1 MKKIIMF
8 LMAAFMLSVV
18 PATAQELSKS
28 GKKAL
33 KAKVKEFNKE
43 GWKIFGSTSTL
54 DYALERHMIKMQSE
68 DAIEVP
74 GIASSFKSK
83 NVDKQMALNSAMTN
97 YASMMDSEIK
107 GKVVSDM
114 QGDGEFSETEFEKFY
129 AAFKRSVQ
137 TTIKDELKESFSII
151 RDKGN
156 GTSEMQTFFIV
167 DKKAASQARVRA
179 LEQAGKESVAA
190 QLYAKVVQ
198 KFIQEKYS
206 AITSFAGACF
216 M

>member
-1 MKKIIMF
+1 MF

-28 GKKAL
+28 EKKSM
-33 KAKVKEFNKE
+33 KAKIKEFKKQ
-43 GWKIFGSTSTL
+43 GWQIFGSTSTIDL
-54 DYALERHMIKMQSE
+54 ALEKHMLKLQSE

-74 GIASSFKSK
+74 GTASSFKSK
-83 NVDKQMALNSAMTN
+83 NVGKQMALNSAMTY

-114 QGDGEFSETEFEKFY
+114 QGDGEFSESEFEKFY

-156 GTSEMQTFFIV
+156 GISEMQTFFLV
-167 DKKAASQARVRA
+167 DKVAASQARVRA

-198 KFIQEKYS
+198 KFVEEK
-206 AITSFAGACF
+206 
-216 M
+216 

>member
-8 LMAAFMLSVV
+8 LMAAVMLSVV

-28 GKKAL
+28 EKKSM
-33 KAKVKEFNKE
+33 KAKVKEYKKQ
-43 GWKIFGSTSTL
+43 GWQIFGSTNTIDL
-54 DYALERHMIKMQSE
+54 ALEKHMIKMQSE

-74 GIASSFKSK
+74 GTASSFKSK
-83 NVDKQMALNSAMTN
+83 NVGKQMALNSAMTY

-156 GTSEMQTFFIV
+156 GTFEMQSFYIV
-167 DKKAASQARVRA
+167 DKKAASKARMRA
-179 LEQAGKESVAA
+179 IEQAAKESVAA
-190 QLYAKVVQ
+190 QIYAKG
-198 KFIQEKYS
+198 IEKYLNE
-206 AITSFAGACF
+206 
-216 M
+216 

>member
-1 MKKIIMF
+1 MF

-33 KAKVKEFNKE
+33 KAKVKEFKKQ
-43 GWKIFGSTSTL
+43 GWQIFGSTSTL

-83 NVDKQMALNSAMTN
+83 NVGKQMALNSAMTN

-198 KFIQEKYS
+198 KFIEEK
-206 AITSFAGACF
+206 
-216 M
+216 

>member
-28 GKKAL
+28 EKKAL

-43 GWKIFGSTSTL
+43 GWKIFGSTSTIDL
-54 DYALERHMIKMQSE
+54 ALEKHMLKLHSE

-83 NVDKQMALNSAMTN
+83 NVGKQMALNSAMTN

-167 DKKAASQARVRA
+167 DKHAASQARVRA

-198 KFIQEKYS
+198 KFIEEK
-206 AITSFAGACF
+206 
-216 M
+216 

>member
-28 GKKAL
+28 EKKAL
-33 KAKVKEFNKE
+33 KAKVKEFKKQ
-43 GWKIFGSTSTL
+43 GWQIFGSTSTIDL
-54 DYALERHMIKMQSE
+54 ALEKHMLKLHSD

-74 GIASSFKSK
+74 GTASSFKSK
-83 NVDKQMALNSAMTN
+83 NVGKQMALNSAMTY

-167 DKKAASQARVRA
+167 DKHAASQARVRA

-198 KFIQEKYS
+198 KFIQEK
-206 AITSFAGACF
+206 
-216 M
+216 

>member
-28 GKKAL
+28 EKKSM
-33 KAKVKEFNKE
+33 KAKIKEFKKQ
-43 GWKIFGSTSTL
+43 GWQIFGSTSTIDL
-54 DYALERHMIKMQSE
+54 ALEKHMLKLQSD

-74 GIASSFKSK
+74 GTASSFKSK
-83 NVDKQMALNSAMTN
+83 NVGKQMALNSAMTY
-97 YASMMDSEIK
+97 YASTMDSEIK

-129 AAFKRSVQ
+129 AAFKRSVE

-156 GTSEMQTFFIV
+156 GTSEMQTFYVV

-198 KFIQEKYS
+198 KFIEEK
-206 AITSFAGACF
+206 
-216 M
+216 

>member
-83 NVDKQMALNSAMTN
+83 NVGKQMALNSAMTY
-97 YASMMDSEIK
+97 YASSIYSE
-107 GKVVSDM
+107 
-114 QGDGEFSETEFEKFY
+114 F
-129 AAFKRSVQ
+129 
-137 TTIKDELKESFSII
+137 
-151 RDKGN
+151 
-156 GTSEMQTFFIV
+156 
-167 DKKAASQARVRA
+167 
-179 LEQAGKESVAA
+179 
-190 QLYAKVVQ
+190 
-198 KFIQEKYS
+198 
-206 AITSFAGACF
+206 
-216 M
+216 

>member
-8 LMAAFMLSVV
+8 LMAAFILSVV
-18 PATAQELSKS
+18 PASAQELSKS
-28 GKKAL
+28 EKKSM
-33 KAKVKEFNKE
+33 KAKIKEFKKQ
-43 GWKIFGSTSTL
+43 GWQIFGSTSTIDL
-54 DYALERHMIKMQSE
+54 ALEKHMLKMQSE

-83 NVDKQMALNSAMTN
+83 NVGKQMALNSAMTN

-129 AAFKRSVQ
+129 AAFKRSVE

-156 GTSEMQTFFIV
+156 GTSEMQTFYVV

-198 KFIQEKYS
+198 KFIEEK
-206 AITSFAGACF
+206 
-216 M
+216 

>member
-28 GKKAL
+28 EKKSL
-33 KAKVKEFNKE
+33 KAKVKEFKKE
-43 GWKIFGSTSTL
+43 GWKIFGSTSTIDL
-54 DYALERHMIKMQSE
+54 ALEKHMLKLQSD

-74 GIASSFKSK
+74 GTASSFKSK
-83 NVDKQMALNSAMTN
+83 NVGKQMALNSAMTY

-167 DKKAASQARVRA
+167 DKHAASQARVRA

-198 KFIQEKYS
+198 KFIEEK
-206 AITSFAGACF
+206 
-216 M
+216 

>member
-28 GKKAL
+28 EKKAM
-33 KAKVKEFNKE
+33 KAKLKEFKKE
-43 GWKIFGSTSTL
+43 GWKIFGSTSTIDL
-54 DYALERHMIKMQSE
+54 ALEKHMIKLQSE

-83 NVDKQMALNSAMTN
+83 NVGKQMALNSAMTN

-167 DKKAASQARVRA
+167 DKHAASQARVRA

-198 KFIQEKYS
+198 KFIEEK
-206 AITSFAGACF
+206 
-216 M
+216 

>member
-83 NVDKQMALNSAMTN
+83 NVGKQMALNSAMTN

-198 KFIQEKYS
+198 KFIQEK
-206 AITSFAGACF
+206 
-216 M
+216 

>member
-1 MKKIIMF
+1 MF

-83 NVDKQMALNSAMTN
+83 NVGKQMALNSAMTN

-156 GTSEMQTFFIV
+156 GTSEMQTFYVV

-198 KFIQEKYS
+198 KFIEEK
-206 AITSFAGACF
+206 
-216 M
+216 

>member
-28 GKKAL
+28 EKKSL
-33 KAKVKEFNKE
+33 KAKVKEFKKE

-83 NVDKQMALNSAMTN
+83 NVGKQMALNSAMTN

-129 AAFKRSVQ
+129 AAFKRSVE

-156 GTSEMQTFFIV
+156 GTSEMQPFYVV

-198 KFIQEKYS
+198 KFIEEK
-206 AITSFAGACF
+206 
-216 M
+216 

>member
-1 MKKIIMF
+1 MF

-28 GKKAL
+28 AKKSL
-33 KAKVKEFNKE
+33 KAKVKEFKKQ
-43 GWKIFGSTSTL
+43 GWQIFGSTNTL
-54 DYALERHMIKMQSE
+54 DYALERHMLKMESE

-83 NVDKQMALNSAMTN
+83 NVGKQMALNSAITN

-107 GKVVSDM
+107 GKIVSDM

-137 TTIKDELKESFSII
+137 TTIKDELKESFSVM

-156 GTSEMQTFFIV
+156 GTYEMQSFFIV
-167 DKKAASQARVRA
+167 NKTAASQARVRA

-198 KFIQEKYS
+198 KFVEEK
-206 AITSFAGACF
+206 
-216 M
+216 

>member
-1 MKKIIMF
+1 MF

-83 NVDKQMALNSAMTN
+83 NVGKQMALNSAMTY
-97 YASMMDSEIK
+97 YASTMDSEIK

-156 GTSEMQTFFIV
+156 GTSEMQTFYVV

-198 KFIQEKYS
+198 KFIEEK
-206 AITSFAGACF
+206 
-216 M
+216 

>member
-1 MKKIIMF
+1 MF

-28 GKKAL
+28 EKKAM
-33 KAKVKEFNKE
+33 KAKLKEFKKE
-43 GWKIFGSTSTL
+43 GWKIFGSTSTIDL
-54 DYALERHMIKMQSE
+54 ALEKHMIKLQSE

-83 NVDKQMALNSAMTN
+83 NVGKQMALNSAMTN

-167 DKKAASQARVRA
+167 DKHAASQARVRA

-198 KFIQEKYS
+198 KFIEEK
-206 AITSFAGACF
+206 
-216 M
+216 

>member
-1 MKKIIMF
+1 MF
-8 LMAAFMLSVV
+8 LMAAFMLSAV

-28 GKKAL
+28 EKKSM
-33 KAKVKEFNKE
+33 KAKVKEYKKQ
-43 GWKIFGSTSTL
+43 GWQIFGSTNTIDL
-54 DYALERHMIKMQSE
+54 ALEKHMIKMQSE

-74 GIASSFKSK
+74 GTASSFKSK
-83 NVDKQMALNSAMTN
+83 NVGKQMALNSAMTY

-156 GTSEMQTFFIV
+156 GTYEMQSFYIV
-167 DKKAASQARVRA
+167 DKKAASKARMRA
-179 LEQAGKESVAA
+179 IEQAAKESVAA
-190 QLYAKVVQ
+190 QIYAKG
-198 KFIQEKYS
+198 IEKYLNE
-206 AITSFAGACF
+206 
-216 M
+216 

>member
-1 MKKIIMF
+1 MF
-8 LMAAFMLSVV
+8 LMAAFMLSVI

-54 DYALERHMIKMQSE
+54 DYALERHMIKMQSD
-68 DAIEVP
+68 DAIEIP

-83 NVDKQMALNSAMTN
+83 NVGKQMALNSAMTY
-97 YASMMDSEIK
+97 YASSMDSEIK

-129 AAFKRSVQ
+129 AAFKRSVES
-137 TTIKDELKESFSII
+137 TIKDELKESFSII

-156 GTSEMQTFFIV
+156 GISEMQTFFIV
-167 DKKAASQARVRA
+167 DKNAASKARVRA
-179 LEQAGKESVAA
+179 LEQAAKESEAA
-190 QLYAKVVQ
+190 EKYAKG
-198 KFIQEKYS
+198 IEKY
-206 AITSFAGACF
+206 INE
-216 M
+216 

>member
-8 LMAAFMLSVV
+8 LMAAFMLSVI

-28 GKKAL
+28 EKKSM
-33 KAKVKEFNKE
+33 KAKVKEYKKQ
-43 GWKIFGSTSTL
+43 GWQIFGSTNTIDL
-54 DYALERHMIKMQSE
+54 ALEKHMIKMQSE

-74 GIASSFKSK
+74 GTASSFKSK
-83 NVDKQMALNSAMTN
+83 NVGKQMALNSAMTY

-156 GTSEMQTFFIV
+156 GTYEMQSFYIV
-167 DKKAASQARVRA
+167 DKKAASKARMRA
-179 LEQAGKESVAA
+179 IEQAAKESVAA
-190 QLYAKVVQ
+190 QIYAKG
-198 KFIQEKYS
+198 IEKYLNE
-206 AITSFAGACF
+206 
-216 M
+216 

>member
-1 MKKIIMF
+1 MF

-28 GKKAL
+28 EKKAL

-83 NVDKQMALNSAMTN
+83 NVGKQMALNSAMTY
-97 YASMMDSEIK
+97 YASTMDSEIK

-129 AAFKRSVQ
+129 AAFKRSVES
-137 TTIKDELKESFSII
+137 TIKDELKESFSII

-156 GTSEMQTFFIV
+156 GISEMQTFFIV
-167 DKKAASQARVRA
+167 DKNAASKARVRA
-179 LEQAGKESVAA
+179 LEQAAKESEAA
-190 QLYAKVVQ
+190 EKYAKG
-198 KFIQEKYS
+198 IEKY
-206 AITSFAGACF
+206 INE
-216 M
+216 

>member
-8 LMAAFMLSVV
+8 LMAAFMLSVI

-28 GKKAL
+28 EKKSM
-33 KAKVKEFNKE
+33 KAKVKEYKKQ
-43 GWKIFGSTSTL
+43 GWQIFGSTNTIDL
-54 DYALERHMIKMQSE
+54 ALEKHMIKMQSE

-74 GIASSFKSK
+74 GTASSFKSK
-83 NVDKQMALNSAMTN
+83 NVGKQMALNSAMTY

-167 DKKAASQARVRA
+167 DKHAASQARVRA

-198 KFIQEKYS
+198 KFIEEK
-206 AITSFAGACF
+206 
-216 M
+216 

>member
-28 GKKAL
+28 EKKAM
-33 KAKVKEFNKE
+33 KAKLKEFKKE
-43 GWKIFGSTSTL
+43 GWKIFGSTSTIDL
-54 DYALERHMIKMQSE
+54 ALEKHMIKLQSE

-83 NVDKQMALNSAMTN
+83 NVGKQMALNSAMTY
-97 YASMMDSEIK
+97 YASTMDSEIK

-156 GTSEMQTFFIV
+156 GTSEMQTFYVV

-198 KFIQEKYS
+198 KFIEEK
-206 AITSFAGACF
+206 
-216 M
+216 

>member
-18 PATAQELSKS
+18 PATAQGLSKS
-28 GKKAL
+28 EKKAL
-33 KAKVKEFNKE
+33 NAKVKEFKKE
-43 GWKIFGSTSTL
+43 GWKIFGSTSTIDL
-54 DYALERHMIKMQSE
+54 ALEKHMLKLHSE

-83 NVDKQMALNSAMTN
+83 NVGKQMALNSAMTN

-137 TTIKDELKESFSII
+137 TTIKDEMKESFSVI

-167 DKKAASQARVRA
+167 DKHAASQARVRA

-198 KFIQEKYS
+198 KFIQEK
-206 AITSFAGACF
+206 
-216 M
+216 

>member
-28 GKKAL
+28 EKKSL
-33 KAKVKEFNKE
+33 KAKVKEFKKQ
-43 GWKIFGSTSTL
+43 GWQIFGSTSTIDL
-54 DYALERHMIKMQSE
+54 ALEKHMLKLHSD

-74 GIASSFKSK
+74 GTASSFKSK
-83 NVDKQMALNSAMTN
+83 NVGKQMALNSAMTY

-167 DKKAASQARVRA
+167 DKHAASQARVRA

-198 KFIQEKYS
+198 KFIEEK
-206 AITSFAGACF
+206 
-216 M
+216 

>member
-1 MKKIIMF
+1 MF

-33 KAKVKEFNKE
+33 KAKVKEFKKQ
-43 GWKIFGSTSTL
+43 GWQIFGSTSTL

-83 NVDKQMALNSAMTN
+83 NVGKQMALNSAMTN

-156 GTSEMQTFFIV
+156 GTSEMQTFYVV

-198 KFIQEKYS
+198 KFIEEK
-206 AITSFAGACF
+206 
-216 M
+216 

>member
-18 PATAQELSKS
+18 PASAQELSKS
-28 GKKAL
+28 EKKSM
-33 KAKVKEFNKE
+33 KAKIKEFKKQ
-43 GWKIFGSTSTL
+43 GWQIFGSTSTIDL
-54 DYALERHMIKMQSE
+54 ALEKHMLKMQSE

-83 NVDKQMALNSAMTN
+83 NVGKQMALNSAMTN

-129 AAFKRSVQ
+129 AAFKRSVE

-156 GTSEMQTFFIV
+156 GTSEMQTFYVV

-198 KFIQEKYS
+198 KFIEEK
-206 AITSFAGACF
+206 
-216 M
+216 

>member
-1 MKKIIMF
+1 MF

-28 GKKAL
+28 EKKSL

-83 NVDKQMALNSAMTN
+83 NVGKQMALNSAMTN

-156 GTSEMQTFFIV
+156 GTSEMQTFFVV
-167 DKKAASQARVRA
+167 DKHAASQARVRA

-198 KFIQEKYS
+198 KFIEEK
-206 AITSFAGACF
+206 
-216 M
+216 

>member
-8 LMAAFMLSVV
+8 LMAAFILSVV
-18 PATAQELSKS
+18 PASAQELSKS
-28 GKKAL
+28 EKKSM
-33 KAKVKEFNKE
+33 KAKIKEFNKQ
-43 GWKIFGSTSTL
+43 GWQIFGSTSTIDL
-54 DYALERHMIKMQSE
+54 ALEKHMLKLQSE

-83 NVDKQMALNSAMTN
+83 NVGKQMALNSAMTN

-129 AAFKRSVQ
+129 AAFKRSVE

-156 GTSEMQTFFIV
+156 GTSEMQTFYVV

-198 KFIQEKYS
+198 KFIEEK
-206 AITSFAGACF
+206 
-216 M
+216 

>member
-1 MKKIIMF
+1 MF

-28 GKKAL
+28 EKKSL
-33 KAKVKEFNKE
+33 KAKVKEFKKE
-43 GWKIFGSTSTL
+43 GWKIFGSTSTIDL
-54 DYALERHMIKMQSE
+54 ALEKHMLKLHSE

-83 NVDKQMALNSAMTN
+83 NVGKQMALNSAMTN

-137 TTIKDELKESFSII
+137 TTIKDEMKESFSVI

-167 DKKAASQARVRA
+167 DKHAASQARVRA

-198 KFIQEKYS
+198 KFIQEK
-206 AITSFAGACF
+206 
-216 M
+216 

>member
-8 LMAAFMLSVV
+8 LMAAFMLSVI
-18 PATAQELSKS
+18 PASAQELSKS
-28 GKKAL
+28 EKKSM
-33 KAKVKEFNKE
+33 KAKVKEYKKQ
-43 GWKIFGSTSTL
+43 GWQIFGSTNTIDL
-54 DYALERHMIKMQSE
+54 ALEKHMIKMQSE

-74 GIASSFKSK
+74 GTASSFKSK
-83 NVDKQMALNSAMTN
+83 NVGKQMALNSAMTY

-156 GTSEMQTFFIV
+156 GTYEMQSFYIV
-167 DKKAASQARVRA
+167 DKKAASKARMRA
-179 LEQAGKESVAA
+179 IEQAAKESVAA
-190 QLYAKVVQ
+190 QIYAKG
-198 KFIQEKYS
+198 IEKYLNE
-206 AITSFAGACF
+206 
-216 M
+216 

>member
-8 LMAAFMLSVV
+8 LMAAFMLSVI

-28 GKKAL
+28 EKKSM
-33 KAKVKEFNKE
+33 KAKVKEYKKQ
-43 GWKIFGSTSTL
+43 GWQIFGSTNTIDL
-54 DYALERHMIKMQSE
+54 ALEKHMIKMQSE

-74 GIASSFKSK
+74 GTASSFKSK
-83 NVDKQMALNSAMTN
+83 NVGKQMALNSAMTY

-156 GTSEMQTFFIV
+156 GTYEMQSFFIV
-167 DKKAASQARVRA
+167 NKTAASQARVRA
-179 LEQAGKESVAA
+179 LEQAAKESVAA
-190 QLYAKVVQ
+190 QIYAKG
-198 KFIQEKYS
+198 IEKYLNE
-206 AITSFAGACF
+206 
-216 M
+216 

>member
-1 MKKIIMF
+1 MSMKKIIMF

-83 NVDKQMALNSAMTN
+83 NVGKQMALNSAMTN

-198 KFIQEKYS
+198 KFIEEK
-206 AITSFAGACF
+206 
-216 M
+216 

>member
-1 MKKIIMF
+1 MF

-28 GKKAL
+28 EKKAL
-33 KAKVKEFNKE
+33 NAKVKEFKKE
-43 GWKIFGSTSTL
+43 GWKIFGSTSTIDL
-54 DYALERHMIKMQSE
+54 ALEKHMIKLQSE

-83 NVDKQMALNSAMTN
+83 NVGKQMALNSAMTN

-137 TTIKDELKESFSII
+137 TTIKDEMKESFSVI

-167 DKKAASQARVRA
+167 DKHAASQARVRA

-198 KFIQEKYS
+198 KFIQEK
-206 AITSFAGACF
+206 
-216 M
+216 

>member
-83 NVDKQMALNSAMTN
+83 NVGKQMALNSAMTN

-156 GTSEMQTFFIV
+156 GTSEMQTLFIV
-167 DKKAASQARVRA
+167 DKHAASQARVRA

-198 KFIQEKYS
+198 KFIEEK
-206 AITSFAGACF
+206 
-216 M
+216 

>member
-1 MKKIIMF
+1 MSMKKIIMF
-8 LMAAFMLSVV
+8 LMAAFMLSLI

-28 GKKAL
+28 EKKSM
-33 KAKVKEFNKE
+33 KAKVKEYKKQ
-43 GWKIFGSTSTL
+43 GWQIFGSTNTIDL
-54 DYALERHMIKMQSE
+54 ALEKHMIKMQSE

-74 GIASSFKSK
+74 GTASSFKSK
-83 NVDKQMALNSAMTN
+83 NVGKQMALNSAMTY

-167 DKKAASQARVRA
+167 DKHAASQARVRA

-198 KFIQEKYS
+198 KFIEEK
-206 AITSFAGACF
+206 
-216 M
+216 

>member
-1 MKKIIMF
+1 MF
-8 LMAAFMLSVV
+8 LMAAFILSVV
-18 PATAQELSKS
+18 PASAQELSKS
-28 GKKAL
+28 EKKSM
-33 KAKVKEFNKE
+33 KAKIKEFKKQ
-43 GWKIFGSTSTL
+43 GWQIFGSTSTIDL
-54 DYALERHMIKMQSE
+54 ALEKHMLKMQSE

-83 NVDKQMALNSAMTN
+83 NVGKQMALNSAMTN

-156 GTSEMQTFFIV
+156 GTSEMQTFYVV

-198 KFIQEKYS
+198 KFIEEK
-206 AITSFAGACF
+206 
-216 M
+216 

>member
-1 MKKIIMF
+1 MIFIINFLIFTRMKKIIMF

-28 GKKAL
+28 AKKSM
-33 KAKVKEFNKE
+33 KAKVKEFKKQ
-43 GWKIFGSTSTL
+43 GWQIFGSTNTL
-54 DYALERHMIKMQSE
+54 DYALERHMLKMESE

-83 NVDKQMALNSAMTN
+83 NVGKQMALNSAITN

-107 GKVVSDM
+107 GKIVSDM

-137 TTIKDELKESFSII
+137 TTIKDELKESFSVM

-156 GTSEMQTFFIV
+156 GTYEMQSFFIV
-167 DKKAASQARVRA
+167 NKTAASQARVRA

-198 KFIQEKYS
+198 KFIEEK
-206 AITSFAGACF
+206 
-216 M
+216 

>member
-28 GKKAL
+28 EKKAL

-43 GWKIFGSTSTL
+43 GWKIFGSTSTIDL
-54 DYALERHMIKMQSE
+54 ALEKHMIKLQSE

-83 NVDKQMALNSAMTN
+83 NVGKQMALNSAMTY

-198 KFIQEKYS
+198 KFIEEK
-206 AITSFAGACF
+206 
-216 M
+216 